1 MLADTPTRSPGLG
14 SPGPG
19 VLAQGTFLARV
30 IDFIVEHLPSWR
42 DNPDRPQ
49 VQNEDELTDQLSTYL
64 NSAAR
69 FSALDYVQF
78 RTEVPDSVNKRR
90 SLDLAVQPC
99 GQPLIVEG
107 RRYTLFDVLLPI
119 ECKRLPTPGGHGRDE
134 REYVSS
140 GVSAGGI
147 QRFKLG
153 AHGSNHPLGVMIG
166 YIQDDQPAYW
176 LGAINHWLLE
186 AGETNVFWAGEQLV
200 AESTTGSVQRL
211 RSTHRRSA
219 RGTSIEL
226 LHLWI
231 SCGVAGPALATAR
244 GSTSASATSKVD
256 AADSQLLL
264 TAPVAPKRRR
274 RR

>member
-1 MLADTPTRSPGLG
+1 MLADTLMRSPGLG

-19 VLAQGTFLARV
+19 VLTQGTFLARV
-30 IDFIVEHLPSWR
+30 IDFIVEHLPCWR
-42 DNPDRPQ
+42 DDPDRPQ
-49 VQNEDELTDQLSTYL
+49 VHTEPELTDQLSTYL

-69 FSALDYVQF
+69 SSPLDYVQF
-78 RTEVPDSVNKRR
+78 RTEVPDSVNKGRR
-90 SLDLAVQPC
+90 LDLAVQPC

-119 ECKRLPTPGGHGRDE
+119 ECKRLPTPRGHGREE

-153 AHGSNHPLGVMIG
+153 AHGSIHPLGVMIG
-166 YIQDDQPAYW
+166 YIQDDQPARW

-186 AGETNVFWAGEQLV
+186 IGQTNSFWADEQLV
-200 AESTTGSVQRL
+200 AEPTSGAVQRL

-231 SCGVAGPALATAR
+231 SCAVVAPALTTQE
-244 GSTSASATSKVD
+244 STSTTRQID
-256 AADSQLLL
+256 ADAQLPL
-264 TAPVAPKRRR
+264 TAPVEKKRRR